1 MPDMTLN
8 PRQTAL
14 LEEVRTQGF
23 ASIDELARKF
33 GVTLQTV
40 RRDVNLLAENGM
52 LARFHGGVRVEGS
65 TTENI
70 ATGNARC

>member
-1 MPDMTLN
+1 MPGMTLN

-40 RRDVNLLAENGM
+40 RRDVNLHKLLVM
-52 LARFHGGVRVEGS
+52 VPTLLLS
-65 TTENI
+65 
-70 ATGNARC
+70 